1 MNEKDLLKMVVIER
15 CSYSRFP
22 NALHVQYHREAYQLI
37 SAVDKKKLH
46 LTDSLLQLWKKYI
59 DLEIQQNNEAT
70 GSVHTVKMASIDA
83 ERDKVL
89 VHLFGLVRAMI
100 SSPEKSLSEAAQQV
114 HIIFKPYYGIHR
126 EGCEAESGH
135 IVGLLEDTRKCQAE
149 LTTLGLAPVIGKL
162 RDLNQDYERISAIRR
177 KEAAQAILPSASQ
190 VRPETDKAFECV
202 CQHIQAAYLYAATAD
217 DEKLIADMVAHLNQ
231 TSADFNTTYRASV
244 AHRKLA
250 AKKKPQDEKKKPQE
264 AAPDAQEWRKA
275 LEPLLRQY
283 EEENGFSPGALALTG
298 QQKITPQGVA
308 YELSVKD
315 TGQTLW
321 VVQKEDRICRYTD

>member
-1 MNEKDLLKMVVIER
+1 MNEKDLLKMVIIER
-15 CSYSRFP
+15 CSYKHFS

-37 SAVDKKKLH
+37 SAIDKKKLH
-46 LTDSLLQLWKKYI
+46 LTDGLLQLWKNHI

-70 GSVHTVKMASIDA
+70 GSVHTAKMASIDA

-177 KEAAQAILPSASQ
+177 KEIAQAILPSAS
-190 VRPETDKAFECV
+190 
-202 CQHIQAAYLYAATAD
+202 
-217 DEKLIADMVAHLNQ
+217 
-231 TSADFNTTYRASV
+231 
-244 AHRKLA
+244 
-250 AKKKPQDEKKKPQE
+250 
-264 AAPDAQEWRKA
+264 
-275 LEPLLRQY
+275 
-283 EEENGFSPGALALTG
+283 
-298 QQKITPQGVA
+298 
-308 YELSVKD
+308 
-315 TGQTLW
+315 
-321 VVQKEDRICRYTD
+321 